1 MPTVK
6 ELRLDARIYDLVG
19 HNLADDEYIFSHI
32 HLAFHAPDAKNERA
46 SKSRETSTIVF
57 PHGHTISEVKKNQTD
72 RQKATGTWIRHRR
85 APLPQ
90 ETMTNPSDV
99 LCASARLSA
108 KQAGTN
114 QPGEQQSNKN
124 NNHERQPRITPT
136 TVDDANE
143 DTQLHATF
151 AKILL

>member
-57 PHGHTISEVKKNQTD
+57 PHGHTISEVKKKTD
-72 RQKATGTWIRHRR
+72 RSTEGNRHMDTASSGPATTGDHDKPIRR
-85 APLPQ
+85 AVRQCTPQ
-90 ETMTNPSDV
+90 RETGWYEP
-99 LCASARLSA
+99 AR
-108 KQAGTN
+108 
-114 QPGEQQSNKN
+114 
-124 NNHERQPRITPT
+124 
-136 TVDDANE
+136 
-143 DTQLHATF
+143 
-151 AKILL
+151 